1 MLLRRFKECN
11 AEAMPQI
18 GRFVVKEKLG
28 AGSQGSVYLC
38 IDSELQRPVAI
49 KLLDR
54 VMPGASGG
62 FDSLLGEARAIS
74 QIQHPNI
81 VSIYDVGNERNRP
94 YLVFE
99 LVKGELLSERL
110 KRADLS
116 LQEALDIIEGILSG
130 IDRVHQKGIVH
141 RDLKPANIMLAGD
154 GTPKVMDF
162 GIARLLSADAS
173 QDLELTGTPRYMAPE
188 YIDEGRVNA
197 QTDVF
202 ALGAILF
209 ELLTGRVAFSAG
221 DQRALLRVI
230 RETPV
235 INPSS
240 FNPEVG
246 QALDAI
252 VQKAL
257 EKTPSSRFADAGEM
271 LASLRQYRND
281 LVDEPG
287 KGGKGTVDFL
297 LRRMQHKSDF
307 PVLSESIRTLNQL
320 STSDDKGMD
329 HLAKIIIRDFA
340 LANKILKVVNS
351 AYYGR
356 FAGHIGTISR
366 AIVVLGIHT
375 IRSIAASLIFFEH
388 LHDKTQAVKLK
399 NEIAAAIF
407 SATLARQ
414 TAEDA
419 GMEHVE
425 EGFLCG
431 MLHTLGK
438 ILVTYY
444 LNDESEEIQRLIRL
458 ESVPPEKAEVRVLGM
473 SYQAVGVAIAG
484 QWNFPATITRGMIK
498 VDPAAPGDLKNS
510 DVKLRLIANFS
521 NEATRILGE
530 SEEAGQSEAQIR
542 QLLKRYRRGLAI
554 SERRFDSMLEE
565 ARREFAE
572 LSGSLTRSA
581 ARDPFMQRL
590 ASPATEEQEETGV
603 SRGSQWSGDGVTTTL
618 TLGPGH
624 FGHPPEPLQ
633 EVAPDDPAINA
644 EIVLTEGLQE
654 VTGMLLD
661 EQASISQVF
670 SVVLETIYRALAFGR
685 VVLCLQ
691 NAAARE
697 YRGKMGFGD
706 DIDEFIAAFHFPRHY
721 SADVFHAALKNGV
734 DLAISDT
741 HDRKIRDDLPEW
753 YRALSSAGSFLVF
766 PLVVKQRPLGLIYA
780 DHPQTRGIELTAKQL
795 NLIKTLR
802 NQLTLALKARM

>member
-1 MLLRRFKECN
+1 MAR
-11 AEAMPQI
+11 I

-28 AGSQGSVYLC
+28 AGSQGSVYRC

-54 VMPGASGG
+54 VMPGAGSQV
-62 FDSLLGEARAIS
+62 DSLLGEARAIS

-81 VSIYDVGNERNRP
+81 VSIYDVGKERERP

-99 LVKGELLSERL
+99 YVKGELLSDRL
-110 KRADLS
+110 KRAVPGLH
-116 LQEALDIIEGILSG
+116 EALEIMEGILSG
-130 IDRVHQKGIVH
+130 IDRVHRKGIVH
-141 RDLKPANIMLAGD
+141 RDLKPANIILASD

-162 GIARLLSADAS
+162 GIARLLSADS
-173 QDLELTGTPRYMAPE
+173 GQDLELTGTPRYMAPE
-188 YIDEGRVNA
+188 YIGEGRVSTQA
-197 QTDVF
+197 DVF

-209 ELLTGRVAFSAG
+209 ELLTGRVAFNAG
-221 DQRALLRVI
+221 DQQTLLRMI
-230 RETPV
+230 REEPAA
-235 INPSS
+235 NPSS
-240 FNPEVG
+240 INPEVG
-246 QALDAI
+246 EALDAI

-257 EKTPSSRFADAGEM
+257 EKSPSARFTDAGEM
-271 LASLRQYRND
+271 LASIRQYRGGSA
-281 LVDEPG
+281 EESG

-320 STSDDKGMD
+320 SSSSDRGMD
-329 HLAKIIIRDFA
+329 DLAKIIIRDFA

-366 AIVVLGIHT
+366 AIVVLGIQT
-375 IRSIAASLIFFEH
+375 IKSIAASLIFFEH
-388 LHDKTQAVKLK
+388 LHNKTQAVKLK

-414 TAEDA
+414 AAEDA
-419 GMEHVE
+419 EMERVE

-444 LNDESEEIQRLIRL
+444 LNDESEEIQRLVKM
-458 ESVPPEKAEVRVLGM
+458 ESLPQEKAEIRVLGM
-473 SYQAVGVAIAG
+473 TFQDVGVAIAG
-484 QWNFPATITRGMIK
+484 QWNFPPTITRGMVK
-498 VDPAAPGDLKNS
+498 VDPEAPGDLKNS

-530 SEEAGQSEAQIR
+530 SEEAEQGEAQIR
-542 QLLKRYRRGLAI
+542 KLLKRYRRGLAI
-554 SERRFDSMLEE
+554 SEKRFDNMVDE
-565 ARREFAE
+565 ARREFVQ

-590 ASPATEEQEETGV
+590 ARPAREEAGTSQV
-603 SRGSQWSGDGVTTTL
+603 SRGTSRVREDITTTL
-618 TLGPGH
+618 SLEAGRPGQS
-624 FGHPPEPLQ
+624 PEPVE
-633 EVAPDDPAINA
+633 EVTPDDPAINA

-661 EQASISQVF
+661 DQASLSQVF
-670 SVVLETIYRALAFGR
+670 NVVLETIYRALAFGR

-691 NAAARE
+691 NAASQE
-697 YRGKMGFGD
+697 YRGKMGFGN
-706 DIDEFIAAFHFPRHY
+706 DIDEFIAGFHFSRRY

-741 HDRKIRDDLPEW
+741 NDRKIKDDLPEW
-753 YRALSSAGSFLVF
+753 YKELSNAGSFLVF

-780 DHPQTRGIELTAKQL
+780 DHPRPRGVELTAKQL

-802 NQLTLALKARM
+802 NQLILAFRARM

>member
-1 MLLRRFKECN
+1 MAR
-11 AEAMPQI
+11 I

-28 AGSQGSVYLC
+28 AGSQGSVYRC

-54 VMPGASGG
+54 VMPGAGG
-62 FDSLLGEARAIS
+62 QVENLLGEARAIS

-81 VSIYDVGNERNRP
+81 VSIYDVGNERKRP

-99 LVKGELLSERL
+99 YVKGELLSDRL
-110 KRADLS
+110 KRATPGLH
-116 LQEALDIIEGILSG
+116 EALDIIEGILSG
-130 IDRVHQKGIVH
+130 IDRVHRKGIVH
-141 RDLKPANIMLAGD
+141 RDLKPANIILASD

-162 GIARLLSADAS
+162 GIARLLSADS
-173 QDLELTGTPRYMAPE
+173 GQDLELTGTPRYMAPE
-188 YIDEGRVNA
+188 YIGEGRVSTQA
-197 QTDVF
+197 DVF

-221 DQRALLRVI
+221 DQKVLLRTI
-230 RETPV
+230 RAEPA

-240 FNPEVG
+240 INPEVG
-246 QALDAI
+246 EALDAI

-257 EKTPSSRFADAGEM
+257 EKSPSARFTDAGEM
-271 LASLRQYRND
+271 LASIREYRGGSAK
-281 LVDEPG
+281 EAG

-307 PVLSESIRTLNQL
+307 PVLSESIRTLNKL
-320 STSDDKGMD
+320 SSSSDRGMD
-329 HLAKIIIRDFA
+329 DLAKIIIRDFA

-366 AIVVLGIHT
+366 AIVVLGIQT
-375 IRSIAASLIFFEH
+375 IKSIAASLIFFEH

-414 TAEDA
+414 AAEDA
-419 GMEHVE
+419 EMEHVE

-444 LNDESEEIQRLIRL
+444 LNDESEEIQRLVKM
-458 ESVPPEKAEVRVLGM
+458 ESLSQEKAEIRVLGM
-473 SYQAVGVAIAG
+473 TFQDVGVAIAG
-484 QWNFPATITRGMIK
+484 QWNFPPTITRGMVR
-498 VDPAAPGDLKNS
+498 VDPEAPGDLKNS

-530 SEEAGQSEAQIR
+530 SEDTEQGEAQIR
-542 QLLKRYRRGLAI
+542 KLLKRFRRGLAI
-554 SERRFDSMLEE
+554 SEKRFDNMVEE
-565 ARREFAE
+565 ARREFVE

-590 ASPATEEQEETGV
+590 ARPARAEAGGSTV
-603 SRGSQWSGDGVTTTL
+603 ARGSPRPGDDVTTTL
-618 TLGPGH
+618 TLGA
-624 FGHPPEPLQ
+624 HPAQSPEPLE
-633 EVAPDDPAINA
+633 EVTPDDPAINA

-661 EQASISQVF
+661 DQTSIAQIF
-670 SVVLETIYRALAFGR
+670 NVVLETIYRALAFGR
-685 VVLCLQ
+685 VLLCLQ
-691 NAAARE
+691 NAASQE
-697 YRGKMGFGD
+697 YRGKMGFGT
-706 DIDEFIAAFHFPRHY
+706 DIDAFIAGFHFPRRY

-741 HDRKIRDDLPEW
+741 NNRKIKDDLPQW
-753 YRALSSAGSFLVF
+753 YKDLSSAGSFLVF

-780 DHPQTRGIELTAKQL
+780 DHPQAGGVELTAKQL

-802 NQLTLALKARM
+802 NQLILAFRARM